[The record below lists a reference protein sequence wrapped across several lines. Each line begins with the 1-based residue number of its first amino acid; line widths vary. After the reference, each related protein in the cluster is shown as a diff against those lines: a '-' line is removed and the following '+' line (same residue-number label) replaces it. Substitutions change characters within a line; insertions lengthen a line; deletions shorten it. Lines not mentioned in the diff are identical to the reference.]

1 MAGMTTLIAY
11 VKAKPGKEAEL
22 KKTLMGLVGPT
33 RKEAGCVDY
42 HLHVSDEDPRMF
54 LFYENW
60 RSRKDLDEHLTM
72 PYLVEFFGKRDQLV
86 EGDIPLHFYTM
97 LSERPR

>member
-22 KKTLMGLVGPT
+22 KKVLMGLVGPT
-33 RKEAGCVDY
+33 RKEAGCIDY
-42 HLHVSDEDPRMF
+42 HLHVSDDDPRMF

-60 RSRKDLDEHLTM
+60 KSRKDLDEHLKT
-72 PYLVEFFGKRDQLV
+72 PYLVDFIGRRPELV
-86 EGDIPLHFYTM
+86 DGDVPLHFFTM
-97 LSERPR
+97 LSDRPR